1 MRRRIEAGWM
11 IAFAAATAGIAL
23 TVLLG
28 GTYISQHV
36 RAFAWPQG
44 AMMAAG
50 VAAMLLPA
58 FAMMKTSAKRRC
70 LPLRLM
76 PWAALFVAQAAAS
89 YFAYFMAGW
98 DVHTVLTTAYAIAGG
113 DAQIDQYYFS
123 LYPNNA
129 AMAMIFAAVMRA
141 FRTIAPGAGLDRC
154 ALILIL
160 MQCALN
166 ACAGMLAARVAGK
179 WLRDARFARFTGL
192 VYAAICGI
200 SPWVMVPYSDSM
212 GLIFPVLLCA
222 LYQAQWEAKRPA
234 LVWLGTGAVSA
245 LGYLIKPQTVIVLI
259 AIVLTEAFFLLRG
272 RGLRALMTRM
282 ACALV
287 TLGVLLG
294 PVWSSV
300 KARLPFE
307 FREGYGM
314 TVLHFAMMGMN
325 EQTAGC
331 YSAEDIALSLSTL
344 DEAEKRSL
352 QLEEIGKRLDEMG
365 AAGIARHIAR
375 KTLINYGDGMMGW
388 GGEGNFVREQIADKH
403 PAISPKL
410 KSFITPGTRENGA
423 LAIGMQAIWLA
434 MLCGLPLCAAA
445 YRRMRN
451 DEPQAGMMLMMTLA
465 VAGLTLFEWIFEAR
479 ARYLFTFLPVYALL
493 GACGIW
499 HLAACIAGR
508 LGKGQT

>member
-1 MRRRIEAGWM
+1 M
-11 IAFAAATAGIAL
+11 
-23 TVLLG
+23 
-28 GTYISQHV
+28 
-36 RAFAWPQG
+36 
-44 AMMAAG
+44 
-50 VAAMLLPA
+50 
-58 FAMMKTSAKRRC
+58 
-70 LPLRLM
+70 
-76 PWAALFVAQAAAS
+76 
-89 YFAYFMAGW
+89 
-98 DVHTVLTTAYAIAGG
+98 
-113 DAQIDQYYFS
+113 
-123 LYPNNA
+123 
-129 AMAMIFAAVMRA
+129 
-141 FRTIAPGAGLDRC
+141 FR
-154 ALILIL
+154 
-160 MQCALN
+160 
-166 ACAGMLAARVAGK
+166 V
-179 WLRDARFARFTGL
+179 
-192 VYAAICGI
+192 
-200 SPWVMVPYSDSM
+200 
-212 GLIFPVLLCA
+212 
-222 LYQAQWEAKRPA
+222 
-234 LVWLGTGAVSA
+234 
-245 LGYLIKPQTVIVLI
+245 
-259 AIVLTEAFFLLRG
+259 
-272 RGLRALMTRM
+272 
-282 ACALV
+282 
-287 TLGVLLG
+287 
-294 PVWSSV
+294 
-300 KARLPFE
+300 
-307 FREGYGM
+307 
-314 TVLHFAMMGMN
+314 
-325 EQTAGC
+325 
-331 YSAEDIALSLSTL
+331 SLSTL